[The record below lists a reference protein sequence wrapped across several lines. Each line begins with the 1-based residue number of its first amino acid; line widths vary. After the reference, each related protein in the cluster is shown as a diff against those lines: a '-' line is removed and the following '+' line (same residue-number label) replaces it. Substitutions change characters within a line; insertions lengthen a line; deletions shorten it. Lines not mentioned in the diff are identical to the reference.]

1 MINSFASLFH
11 LETEFNCTVNIKFGW
26 HFVVPDGPAEH
37 DDILRDDRE
46 TRPENL
52 QWNQLSVNTIYENP
66 SFKYIHH
73 MKQRHHK

>member
-1 MINSFASLFH
+1 MINNFASFCQ
-11 LETEFNCTVNIKFGW
+11 LEMEFNCTENTFLGR
-26 HFVVPDGPAEH
+26 HFVVPDGPAEQ
-37 DDILRDDRE
+37 DDILGDNRE
-46 TRPENL
+46 TRSENL

>member
-1 MINSFASLFH
+1 MIKSFPSLCQ
-11 LETEFNCTVNIKFGW
+11 LETEYNCTKNTKLGC
-26 HFVVPDGPAEH
+26 HFVVPDGPTEH
-37 DDILRDDRE
+37 DDILRDNRE
-46 TRPENL
+46 TRSENL